1 MDVQN
6 IGFNA
11 MAENTAIKTKDLQGS
26 DFKQIFDKVTGGETA
41 QEIRRKYDV
50 TLCVESA
57 GNIGQLPDNYDFRC
71 KNCVVISPETLYRME
86 ENPSLKTK
94 ILSAIEEFCSP
105 EEQAKVNALQPP
117 VKSAGMIVYPDGNT
131 FYWLEGYPNDFG
143 DVKDKKVIV
152 EHQSLC
158 EAYRQYVSK
167 ESLTEQNLL
176 LAMQVLISGQKP

>member
-11 MAENTAIKTKDLQGS
+11 IAENTAIKTKALQGS
-26 DFKQIFDKVTGGETA
+26 DFKQILDKATGGETA
-41 QEIRRKYDV
+41 QEIRRNYDV

-57 GNIGQLPDNYDFRC
+57 GNIGQLPDTCDFRC
-71 KNCVVISPETLYRME
+71 KNCVVISPETLCRME
-86 ENPSLKTK
+86 KNPSLKKK

-105 EEQAKVNALQPP
+105 EEQAKVNVLQPP

-143 DVKDKKVIV
+143 DIKDKKGN
-152 EHQSLC
+152 
-158 EAYRQYVSK
+158 R
-167 ESLTEQNLL
+167 
-176 LAMQVLISGQKP
+176 